1 METPDW
7 KDLGE
12 IFHIT
17 GNISNTNNKRK
28 KRKIELDFLDAFQ
41 KTKIQ
46 STQKV
51 IHKSLF

>member
-28 KRKIELDFLDAFQ
+28 KKKNRIRLSRCFSKDENSKYTESD
-41 KTKIQ
+41 T
-46 STQKV
+46 
-51 IHKSLF
+51 